1 MNGNKVVIEE
11 EDTKSYVANIRSID
25 SENNIEKYKEEANDK
40 IEKLLDTG
48 S

>member
-1 MNGNKVVIEE
+1 MNGIQID
-11 EDTKSYVANIRSID
+11 EDNTNIRSID
-25 SENNIEKYKEEANDK
+25 SENNIEKYKEEHNDK